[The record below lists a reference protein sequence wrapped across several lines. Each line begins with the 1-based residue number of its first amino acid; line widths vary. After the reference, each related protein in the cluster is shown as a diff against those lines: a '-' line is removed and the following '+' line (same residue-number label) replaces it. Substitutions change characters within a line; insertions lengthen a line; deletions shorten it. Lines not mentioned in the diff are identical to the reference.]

1 MFRTLARG
9 TSTEAGWR
17 GGYDLEV
24 FSDDGT
30 FGDAFEDSLWR
41 EDPEDVARRG
51 HEAFR
56 QLWERATVGM
66 RA

>member
-1 MFRTLARG
+1 MLRALH
-9 TSTEAGWR
+9 EAGWR

-30 FGDAFEDSLWR
+30 FGSAYEDSLWR

-56 QLWERATVGM
+56 QLWDRATVGM